1 MLLRIF
7 KGTGPG
13 VIFLIIIILIA
24 VWVSAILNQRLH
36 PRFIYESD
44 PMPLY
49 AFVKLMI
56 HNSHNLGVILSFLL
70 VSLMAFL
77 MVNFNTTVFFIH
89 ERTFLPAFFYVLF
102 GGLFPDQQLLN
113 PVIPASIFLMLAIMR
128 IMDGYHKNGTAYNY
142 FDAGILISTGS
153 LFYANLIW
161 FGLLVI
167 IGIALL
173 RTGNAKE
180 IVISVLGL
188 LTPYLITFGIYYVL
202 GKDIFALMKLLGD
215 NLFTKST
222 FYPLPRLTVI
232 ALIFSVALI
241 LVSLV
246 QLMQRMN
253 SKKIKSRKTFSLM
266 IWTMLISITVYF
278 ALPSASVELV
288 CLISIPVS
296 YFLTHYFVFVKK
308 KLVPEILFSF
318 LCFFILFIQIWYLR

>member
-36 PRFIYESD
+36 PRFIYETD

-49 AFVKLMI
+49 GFVKHLI
-56 HNSHNLGVILSFLL
+56 HNSHNLGVILSFLM

-77 MVNFNTTVFFIH
+77 MVNFNTSVFFIN
-89 ERTFLPAFFYVLF
+89 ERTFLPALFYVLF
-102 GGLFPDQQLLN
+102 GGFFPDQQLLN
-113 PVIPASIFLMLAIMR
+113 PVIPASIFLMMAIIR
-128 IMDGYHKNGTAYNY
+128 IMDGYHKPGTAYNY

-153 LFYANLIW
+153 LFYGNLIW
-161 FGLLVI
+161 FGALVI

-188 LTPYLITFGIYYVL
+188 LTPYLITFGIYYVM
-202 GKDIFALMKLLGD
+202 GKDTFALLKLLGD
-215 NLFTKST
+215 NMFTRAT
-222 FYPLPRLTVI
+222 FYPMPRLTIV
-232 ALIFSVALI
+232 ALIFSGVLI

-246 QLMQRMN
+246 QLIRHMN

-266 IWTMLISITVYF
+266 IWTFLISITIYF
-278 ALPSASVELV
+278 LLPSASVELV
-288 CLISIPVS
+288 WLISIPVS

-318 LCFFILFIQIWYLR
+318 LCLFILLIQIWYLR

>member
-49 AFVKLMI
+49 GFVKLLI

-128 IMDGYHKNGTAYNY
+128 IMDGYHKTGTAYNY

-202 GKDIFALMKLLGD
+202 GKDIFALMKLIGD
-215 NLFTKST
+215 NLFTRST
-222 FYPLPRLTVI
+222 FYPLPRLTV
-232 ALIFSVALI
+232 VALI
-241 LVSLV
+241 LIVALIIVSLV

-266 IWTMLISITVYF
+266 IWTLLISITVYF

-288 CLISIPVS
+288 WLISIPVS
-296 YFLTHYFVFVKK
+296 YFLTHYFVFIKK

-318 LCFFILFIQIWYLR
+318 LCFIILFIQIWYLR